1 MLLLLFGLLIQI
13 VALLIAVIFNEY
25 LLGIYVLA
33 NIYILFKYGELYK
46 QTTIDM

>member
-13 VALLIAVIFNEY
+13 VVLLIAIIFNEY

-33 NIYILFKYGELYK
+33 NIYILIKYGELYK

>member
-1 MLLLLFGLLIQI
+1 MILLLFGLLIQI
-13 VALLIAVIFNEY
+13 FALLIAIIFSNY

-46 QTTIDM
+46 QTAVDL

>member
-1 MLLLLFGLLIQI
+1 MLLLLFGLLIHI
-13 VALLIAVIFNEY
+13 VALLIAIIFNEY

-46 QTTIDM
+46 QTAGDL